1 MTKIVQETIIAKA
14 VTKTTGLLSAAMEAD
29 EGCVSS
35 IAEKRVNGWL
45 LASDCQVSEKERK
58 EESE

>member
-14 VTKTTGLLSAAMEAD
+14 VTKTTGLLSAVMDAA

-35 IAEKRVNGWL
+35 ITEKRVNRWL
-45 LASDCQVSEKERK
+45 LASDCQVNGEERK
-58 EESE
+58 EE

>member
-35 IAEKRVNGWL
+35 IAEKRVNRWL